1 MTIIKPIGERI
12 LLKPIKTQDRTKGG
26 IYIPESAKENR
37 KQGEVIEIG
46 SNKAKEL
53 GLKKGD
59 IVIYGGY
66 SHEEIEINSDKF
78 IIVELKDILAR
89 VEE

>member
-1 MTIIKPIGERI
+1 MAQIKFDPATRNLVLEVHLEGKFIQHAFFVLDTGSTYTILPWR
-12 LLKPIKTQDRTKGG
+12 LAQ
-26 IYIPESAKENR
+26 
-37 KQGEVIEIG
+37 
-46 SNKAKEL
+46 EL